1 MHFCTLALPLVFFSL
16 VFAKVV
22 CVVFSSVLCFCVVKI
37 LDLDH
42 RAKFFPLF
50 FTFFFLLTFLH
61 SHSLFSFLFPFASFF
76 FPLFLVSCLVGAS
89 PPCATSSYCLITS
102 SYCFDLLP
110 PRVASS
116 FHRCLFAL
124 SLPHHFVTLMAL
136 FLVVSLLFRCL
147 IIIHHCF
154 VTSRHCLVASLP
166 CHCFVAPFRW
176 IEILSN
182 PPICCFATLLLC
194 TLLPR
199 RLTALLPLLVGI
211 SFLPF
216 LLQGKV
222 WNLDKQGLQ

>member
-1 MHFCTLALPLVFFSL
+1 MHICTLALPLVFFSL

-136 FLVVSLLFRCL
+136 LSCRLIVVSLP
-147 IIIHHCF
+147 HHNSSLLCHI
-154 VTSRHCLVASLP
+154 SSLP
-166 CHCFVAPFRW
+166 CCFTA
-176 IEILSN
+176 LS
-182 PPICCFATLLLC
+182 LLC
-194 TLLPR
+194 CP
-199 RLTALLPLLVGI
+199 I
-211 SFLPF
+211 S
-216 LLQGKV
+216 
-222 WNLDKQGLQ
+222 LD